1 MTYLGQ
7 SLKRA
12 EDPRLITGQGAFVDD
27 INLPDMLH
35 VAVLRSTHAHAL
47 IKSVDTAA
55 ARSSPGVAAVLTSE
69 DIAGVLRDVPSGDG
83 IYDDKVEHIEAPQH
97 PVLAR
102 NKVCY
107 VGQPVAIVAAETT
120 YQARDALELIQ
131 VNYEILPPVMD
142 TMKAANEPGVPIHE
156 ETGTNV
162 GIRVRHSGGDL
173 DGAFAK
179 AERIV
184 SGSYHVQRLAPS
196 PMENRGVAADFQAQ
210 EGMLTVWDSTQRP
223 HGVRNYLSQILDLPE
238 DQVRVLAGDVG
249 GGFGEKGCMFP
260 EEIAIPY
267 LSKILGRPVK
277 WVEDR
282 QENMVSFHGRGHTAE
297 VEAAVTNDGV
307 ILGVRVKIYV
317 DLGAYFYLSTP
328 AAPTLASERLVGPYK
343 TPAMSVDVLGVITNK
358 APTGAYRGAGG
369 PEAAFCME
377 RTVDLIAQE
386 LRLDPA
392 DVRRKNLIG
401 PDAFPYHTPTGV
413 TYDSGDYE
421 KVFDRALELA
431 DYPAWRERSNQANQ
445 PNAPLIGVGL
455 AAVTKGSGAHG
466 ARRTDHARVVIDQE
480 GLVSVYSGVSPHG
493 QGTETTFTQ
502 IVSDELGVTPSDV
515 EMFHS
520 DTQLFPV
527 GGGTGASRGITVGG
541 STVYTVLQDAREKLV
556 RIAAHLLEC
565 PPADVE
571 MREGRVFRKGTP
583 SSSLP
588 FSQVAAA
595 AYDEELLP
603 PDVEPG
609 LEFNATYTL
618 PDNPYAFG
626 THVVV
631 VEVDRDNG
639 AVKIL
644 KYVAVH
650 DAGRILNPMLAE
662 GQIHGGLAQG
672 LGQALMEGMEFTPE
686 GQPLTG
692 SFMDY
697 AMPKAQDMP
706 DLTLDTF
713 ETLSPLNPLGAKGI
727 GELPT
732 VAAPA
737 AITNAVMDALYSTG
751 VRHIDTP
758 LTPEKI
764 WRALNP

>member
-12 EDPRLITGQGAFVDD
+12 EDPRLITGQGSFVDD
-27 INLPDMLH
+27 INLPGMLH
-35 VAVLRSTHAHAL
+35 VAVLRSIHAHAL
-47 IKSVDTAA
+47 INSVDTAA
-55 ARSSPGVAAVLTSE
+55 ARNSPGVALVLTSK

-107 VGQPVAIVAAETT
+107 VGQPVAMVAAETS

-131 VNYEILPPVMD
+131 VDYEMLPPVVD
-142 TMKAANEPGVPIHE
+142 TINAANEPGIPIHE
-156 ETGTNV
+156 EAGTNV

-173 DGAFAK
+173 DSAFAQ
-179 AERIV
+179 ADRIV

-238 DQVRVLAGDVG
+238 NQVRVLASDVG

-260 EEIAIPY
+260 EEIAVPY
-267 LSKILGRPVK
+267 LSKTLGRPVK

-307 ILGVRVKIYV
+307 ILGVRVRIYV

-328 AAPTLASERLVGPYK
+328 AAPSLASERLVGPYK

-386 LRLDPA
+386 LGMDPA

-431 DYPAWRERSNQANQ
+431 EYPAWRERSNQANQ
-445 PNAPLIGVGL
+445 PNAALIGVGL

-466 ARRTDHARVVIDQE
+466 ARRTDHARVVINQA

-502 IVSDELGVTPSDV
+502 IVSDELGVTPADV

-520 DTQLFPV
+520 DTLLFPT

-571 MREGRVFRKGTP
+571 MREGRVFRTDTP
-583 SSSLP
+583 SSSIP

-595 AYDEELLP
+595 AYNEELLP

-626 THVVV
+626 THVAV

-639 AVKIL
+639 AV
-644 KYVAVH
+644 
-650 DAGRILNPMLAE
+650 
-662 GQIHGGLAQG
+662 
-672 LGQALMEGMEFTPE
+672 
-686 GQPLTG
+686 
-692 SFMDY
+692 
-697 AMPKAQDMP
+697 
-706 DLTLDTF
+706 
-713 ETLSPLNPLGAKGI
+713 
-727 GELPT
+727 
-732 VAAPA
+732 
-737 AITNAVMDALYSTG
+737 
-751 VRHIDTP
+751 
-758 LTPEKI
+758 
-764 WRALNP
+764 